1 MKKIILIYG
10 LISGVIVAAMMWLT
24 QPLLRDGTLNLDN
37 GMLIGYT
44 TMVIAL
50 SLVFFGIKSCRDQTL
65 GGSITFGVAFK
76 VGILI
81 ALIGSLMYA
90 ISWEFYYNIIAPD
103 FMEWYTQCQLDKM
116 IKEGKS
122 EMEITRA
129 KDDFVKFGELYKN
142 PLIRFGMTM
151 LEILPVGLIV
161 TLISAG
167 LLRKKEFLASDN
179 Q

>member
-1 MKKIILIYG
+1 MKKVILTYG

-24 QPLLRDGTLNLDN
+24 QPLLRDGSIHLEN

-50 SLVFFGIKSCRDQTL
+50 SLVFFGIKSYRDQAL
-65 GGSITFGVAFK
+65 RGAISFGQAFK

-103 FMEWYTQCQLDKM
+103 FMEWYTQCQIDKM
-116 IKEGKS
+116 VKDGESEAEISKAKE
-122 EMEITRA
+122 E
-129 KDDFVKFGELYKN
+129 FQKFGELYKN
-142 PLIRFGMTM
+142 FFIRFGMTM

-167 LLRKKEFLASDN
+167 LLRKKEFLTSN
-179 Q
+179 K